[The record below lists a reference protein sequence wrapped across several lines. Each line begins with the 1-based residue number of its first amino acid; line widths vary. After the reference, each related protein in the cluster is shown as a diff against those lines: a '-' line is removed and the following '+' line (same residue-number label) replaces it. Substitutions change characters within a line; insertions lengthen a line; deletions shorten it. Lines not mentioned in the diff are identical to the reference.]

1 MVAEVAV
8 FIDIENLRYG
18 LLNNYGQEPDIRA
31 VVEKAK
37 KYGRP
42 SLMRGYADFTEHPPE
57 LTRQLQVAGI
67 EAINVPVKRRPTKK
81 DGKEIERVK
90 NAADMILA
98 LDAMIEALEA
108 DEKGQVKVFLLVTGD
123 RDYVKLV
130 THLRN
135 RFGQRVVI
143 AGVPGSVS
151 RDLVT
156 AAEEEDPIE
165 VVEQPPTDMIVLKTA
180 IVAMVK
186 KGPAPLKY
194 WTARIIDQWSQN
206 PRQGMP
212 GTAKERRDAI
222 GQLLSECVLVKQER
236 EHPKG
241 GQVREAVLDE
251 KKAREAGYIA

>member
-1 MVAEVAV
+1 MADEVAV

-42 SLMRGYADFTEHPPE
+42 SLMRGYADFTEHPSE
-57 LTRQLQVAGI
+57 LTRQLQVAGV
-67 EAINVPVKRRPTKK
+67 EAINVPVKRRTNKK

-108 DEKGQVKVFLLVTGD
+108 DEKNEVKVFLLVTGD

-165 VVEQPPTDMIVLKTA
+165 VIEQPPADMNALKTA
-180 IVAMVK
+180 IVTMVK
-186 KGPAPLKY
+186 AGPAPLQY
-194 WTARIIDQWSQN
+194 WTAKIIDQWTQN
-206 PRQGMP
+206 PRQAMP

-222 GQLLSECVLVKQER
+222 GQLLSECVLAKQER
-236 EHPKG
+236 EHPKR
-241 GQVREAVLDE
+241 GQVTETVLNE
-251 KKAREAGYIA
+251 KKARELGYMA